1 MGETMIQSETGL
13 QGDRGDNVGTSILFN
28 EKAVTDLYVLL
39 SRQFF
44 YGSTMISHW
53 NINRLG

>member
-1 MGETMIQSETGL
+1 MIQSETGL

-28 EKAVTDLYVLL
+28 EKAATDLYVLL